1 MYQIIVLEDG
11 EPRHKI
17 ACHSFVIGAVNQ
29 DAGSCITKRE
39 GALAF
44 CSFAAMALF
53 AEASDTLKDHLL
65 RPAEPAPD

>member
-17 ACHSFVIGAVNQ
+17 AGDSFVLGVVNSQ
-29 DAGSCITKRE
+29 SGSCTTKRE
-39 GALAF
+39 GPLAF

-53 AEASDTLKDHLL
+53 AEASDTLKEHIT
-65 RPAEPAPD
+65 RPAEA